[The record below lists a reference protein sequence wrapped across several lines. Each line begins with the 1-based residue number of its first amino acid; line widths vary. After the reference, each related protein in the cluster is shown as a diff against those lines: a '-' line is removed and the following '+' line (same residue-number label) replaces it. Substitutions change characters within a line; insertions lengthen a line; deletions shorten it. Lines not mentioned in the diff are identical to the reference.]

1 MSTVGI
7 LSQRAGRVTL
17 ALKGSLYAEMLPEI
31 NRAIDQA
38 IDQNE
43 AVEKQVNLDL
53 SEVRL
58 LDRETACFLAEQRRR
73 GIELVNCPLYLTLW
87 ILPR

>member
-1 MSTVGI
+1 MSTAGI

-17 ALKGSLYAEMLPEI
+17 ALKGNLYGEMLPEI

-38 IDQNE
+38 IGKSR
-43 AVEKQVNLDL
+43 AVEKQFNLDL

-58 LDRETACFLAEQRRR
+58 VDHEAARFLAEQRRR

-87 ILPR
+87 ILPH

>member
-1 MSTVGI
+1 MSTVGV

-31 NRAIDQA
+31 NRAIGKSQ
-38 IDQNE
+38 

-58 LDRETACFLAEQRRR
+58 LDREAACFLAAQRRR

>member
-1 MSTVGI
+1 MSTVGT
-7 LSQRAGRVTL
+7 LSQRGGRVTL

-38 IDQNE
+38 IDQNKV
-43 AVEKQVNLDL
+43 VEKQVNLDL

-58 LDRETACFLAEQRRR
+58 LDHEAARFLAEQRRR
-73 GIELVNCPLYLTLW
+73 GIELVNCPQYLTLW
-87 ILPR
+87 ILPH